1 MKTKQNNNIVDID
14 DIANIL
20 FSYGYI
26 QYSSGQ
32 LIFPM
37 QNIVLNTNELR
48 WLQSILHSI
57 QPNEQTKQTDIELF
71 DEHDA

>member
-1 MKTKQNNNIVDID
+1 MKTKHNNKIVDIVDID

-20 FSYGYI
+20 CSYNYV

-32 LIFPM
+32 LIFPI
-37 QNIVLNTNELR
+37 QNIILNTNELR

-57 QPNEQTKQTDIELF
+57 QPNEQTKQSDIELF
-71 DEHDA
+71 